1 MTVLLVV
8 LAVLWAATLGYL
20 VVVLRQI
27 SAVRR
32 QLEQRAGQ
40 EAPSAVTLALVV
52 PQLELLTARV
62 NETVERA
69 RQASTRTRAEE
80 RRIRSFIADVSHDLR
95 TPLTSVRGYLQ
106 LLERTELDAV
116 QRERLAAAHRQT
128 VELGALVDR
137 LYEYAYL
144 LDVEP
149 SQEVELLDVGLL
161 VGEVLLGM
169 AGEIEGA
176 GLEVAMDPPTGMV
189 LATDR
194 EMLTRIVQN
203 LGRNAVQHGRGM
215 LAVEVEAWAGQQ
227 GGGRGTAAGAR
238 GTASAR
244 GESAN
249 DAATAR
255 GTASGVELRF
265 RNGVAPD
272 SAIDTSR
279 LFDRFFTADASRTAR
294 TSGLGLSIV
303 DVLVSG
309 LGGSVSAEHDETAQ
323 TLEIRVRIP
332 SADPS
337 IPPALPA
344 SPNIPDAPNVPEAP
358 SGPDA
363 RSGQGGP
370 RDRVEPSW
378 PVRRHR

>member
-8 LAVLWAATLGYL
+8 IVALWLGTAAYL

-27 SAVRR
+27 TMVRR
-32 QLEQRAGQ
+32 RLEERAGQ
-40 EAPSAVTLALVV
+40 ESPSAVTLALVV
-52 PQLELLTARV
+52 PQLEQLTARV
-62 NETVERA
+62 NEAVEQA

-106 LLERTELDAV
+106 LLERTDLDAV
-116 QRERLAAAHRQT
+116 QHERLAAAHRQT

-149 SQEVELLDVGLL
+149 RQEVERLDVGLL

-169 AGEIEGA
+169 SGEIERA
-176 GLEVAMDPPTGMV
+176 GLEVELDPPTG
-189 LATDR
+189 LAIGSDR

-203 LGRNAVQHGRGM
+203 LGRNAVQHGRGK
-215 LAVEVEAWAGQQ
+215 LAVEVSAWEG
-227 GGGRGTAAGAR
+227 AAARPRVGA
-238 GTASAR
+238 
-244 GESAN
+244 ESAGP
-249 DAATAR
+249 DVAPTTSDGPTAGVA
-255 GTASGVELRF
+255 GTGVTPMASTGPTAGVELRF

-272 SAIDTSR
+272 AEIDTAR
-279 LFDRFFTADASRTAR
+279 LFDRFFTADASRSAR

-303 DVLVSG
+303 EVLVTG
-309 LGGSVSAEHDETAQ
+309 MGGTVAATHDPAAA

-332 SADPS
+332 SA
-337 IPPALPA
+337 
-344 SPNIPDAPNVPEAP
+344 EAP
-358 SGPDA
+358 
-363 RSGQGGP
+363 
-370 RDRVEPSW
+370 
-378 PVRRHR
+378 

>member
-8 LAVLWAATLGYL
+8 LAVLWLGTAAYL

-27 SAVRR
+27 AVVRHR
-32 QLEQRAGQ
+32 LEERAGQ
-40 EAPSAVTLALVV
+40 ESPSAVTLALVV
-52 PQLELLTARV
+52 PQLEQLTARV
-62 NETVERA
+62 NEAVEQA

-149 SQEVELLDVGLL
+149 RQEIDSLDVGLL

-169 AGEIEGA
+169 TGEIEGA
-176 GLEVAMDPPTGMV
+176 GLEVELDPPTGLV

-203 LGRNAVQHGRGM
+203 LARNAVQHGRGT
-215 LAVEVEAWAGQQ
+215 LAVEVAGV
-227 GGGRGTAAGAR
+227 GTGM
-238 GTASAR
+238 
-244 GESAN
+244 
-249 DAATAR
+249 
-255 GTASGVELRF
+255 ELRF
-265 RNGVAPD
+265 RNGVSPGAE
-272 SAIDTSR
+272 IDTSR
-279 LFDRFFTADASRTAR
+279 LFDRFFTADASRSGR

-303 DVLVSG
+303 QVLVAG
-309 LGGSVSAEHDETAQ
+309 LGGTVSAVHDPVAA

-332 SADPS
+332 SA
-337 IPPALPA
+337 
-344 SPNIPDAPNVPEAP
+344 VAP
-358 SGPDA
+358 ST
-363 RSGQGGP
+363 R
-370 RDRVEPSW
+370 
-378 PVRRHR
+378 

>member
-8 LAVLWAATLGYL
+8 LAALWLGTAAYL

-27 SAVRR
+27 AVVRR
-32 QLEQRAGQ
+32 RLEERAGQ
-40 EAPSAVTLALVV
+40 ESPSAVTLALVV
-52 PQLELLTARV
+52 PQLEQLTARV
-62 NETVERA
+62 NEAVEQA

-106 LLERTELDAV
+106 LLERTDLDAV

-149 SQEVELLDVGLL
+149 RQEVERLDVGLL

-169 AGEIEGA
+169 SGEIEGA
-176 GLEVAMDPPTGMV
+176 GLEVELDPPTGLV

-203 LGRNAVQHGRGM
+203 LGRNAVQHGRGT
-215 LAVEVEAWAGQQ
+215 LAVEVAAWGEPGPGQAKGTGPVAGDDTAVD
-227 GGGRGTAAGAR
+227 GGPPTGGAGRGIAGA
-238 GTASAR
+238 
-244 GESAN
+244 
-249 DAATAR
+249 
-255 GTASGVELRF
+255 ELRF

-272 SAIDTSR
+272 AAIDTAR
-279 LFDRFFTADASRTAR
+279 LFDRFFTADASRSAR
-294 TSGLGLSIV
+294 SSGLGLSIV
-303 DVLVSG
+303 EVLVTG
-309 LGGSVSAEHDETAQ
+309 LGGTVSAAHDPVAA

-332 SADPS
+332 S
-337 IPPALPA
+337 
-344 SPNIPDAPNVPEAP
+344 VEAP
-358 SGPDA
+358 ST
-363 RSGQGGP
+363 R
-370 RDRVEPSW
+370 
-378 PVRRHR
+378 

>member
-8 LAVLWAATLGYL
+8 LAVLWAATFGYL

-32 QLEQRAGQ
+32 RLEQRAGQ

-149 SQEVELLDVGLL
+149 RQEIEQLDVGLL
-161 VGEVLLGM
+161 AGEVLLGM
-169 AGEIEGA
+169 TGEIEGA
-176 GLEVAMDPPTGMV
+176 GLEVELDPPTGLV

-203 LGRNAVQHGRGM
+203 LGRNAVQHGRGT
-215 LAVEVEAWAGQQ
+215 LAVEVAGV
-227 GGGRGTAAGAR
+227 GTGM
-238 GTASAR
+238 
-244 GESAN
+244 
-249 DAATAR
+249 
-255 GTASGVELRF
+255 ELRF
-265 RNGVAPD
+265 RNGVSPGAE
-272 SAIDTSR
+272 IDTSR
-279 LFDRFFTADASRTAR
+279 LFDRFFTADASRSGR

-303 DVLVSG
+303 QVLVAG
-309 LGGSVSAEHDETAQ
+309 LGGTVSAVHDPVAATF
-323 TLEIRVRIP
+323 EIRVRIP
-332 SADPS
+332 SA
-337 IPPALPA
+337 
-344 SPNIPDAPNVPEAP
+344 VAP
-358 SGPDA
+358 ST
-363 RSGQGGP
+363 R
-370 RDRVEPSW
+370 
-378 PVRRHR
+378 

>member
-8 LAVLWAATLGYL
+8 LAVLWLGTAAYL

-27 SAVRR
+27 AVVRYR
-32 QLEQRAGQ
+32 LEERAGQ
-40 EAPSAVTLALVV
+40 ESPSAVTLALVV
-52 PQLELLTARV
+52 PQLEQLTARV
-62 NETVERA
+62 NEAVEQA

-106 LLERTELDAV
+106 LLERTDLDAV

-149 SQEVELLDVGLL
+149 RQELERLDVGLL

-169 AGEIEGA
+169 SGEIEGA
-176 GLEVAMDPPTGMV
+176 GLEVELDPPTGLV

-203 LGRNAVQHGRGM
+203 LGRNAVQHGRGT
-215 LAVEVEAWAGQQ
+215 LAVEVAAW
-227 GGGRGTAAGAR
+227 GGAEGGA
-238 GTASAR
+238 
-244 GESAN
+244 
-249 DAATAR
+249 
-255 GTASGVELRF
+255 ELRF

-272 SAIDTSR
+272 AAIDTAR
-279 LFDRFFTADASRTAR
+279 LFDRFFTADASRSAR
-294 TSGLGLSIV
+294 SSGLGLSIV
-303 DVLVSG
+303 EVLVTG
-309 LGGSVSAEHDETAQ
+309 LGGTVSAAHDPVAA
-323 TLEIRVRIP
+323 TLEIRARIP
-332 SADPS
+332 SA
-337 IPPALPA
+337 
-344 SPNIPDAPNVPEAP
+344 EAP
-358 SGPDA
+358 ST
-363 RSGQGGP
+363 R
-370 RDRVEPSW
+370 
-378 PVRRHR
+378 

>member
-32 QLEQRAGQ
+32 RLEQRAGQ

-106 LLERTELDAV
+106 LLERTDLDAV

-149 SQEVELLDVGLL
+149 RQELERLDVGLL

-169 AGEIEGA
+169 SGEIEGA
-176 GLEVAMDPPTGMV
+176 GLEVELDPPTGLV

-203 LGRNAVQHGRGM
+203 LGRNAVQHGRGT
-215 LAVEVEAWAGQQ
+215 LAVEVAAW
-227 GGGRGTAAGAR
+227 GGAEGGA
-238 GTASAR
+238 
-244 GESAN
+244 
-249 DAATAR
+249 
-255 GTASGVELRF
+255 ELRF

-272 SAIDTSR
+272 AAIDTAR
-279 LFDRFFTADASRTAR
+279 LFDRFFTADASRSAR
-294 TSGLGLSIV
+294 SSGLGLSIV
-303 DVLVSG
+303 EVLVTG
-309 LGGSVSAEHDETAQ
+309 LGGTVSAAHDPVAA
-323 TLEIRVRIP
+323 TLEIRARIP
-332 SADPS
+332 SA
-337 IPPALPA
+337 
-344 SPNIPDAPNVPEAP
+344 EAP
-358 SGPDA
+358 ST
-363 RSGQGGP
+363 R
-370 RDRVEPSW
+370 
-378 PVRRHR
+378 

>member
-8 LAVLWAATLGYL
+8 LAVLWAATFGYL

-32 QLEQRAGQ
+32 RLEQRAGQ

-116 QRERLAAAHRQT
+116 QRARLAAAHRQT

-149 SQEVELLDVGLL
+149 RQEIDSLDVGLL

-169 AGEIEGA
+169 TGEIEGA
-176 GLEVAMDPPTGMV
+176 GLEVELDPPTGLV

-203 LGRNAVQHGRGM
+203 LARNAVQHGRGT
-215 LAVEVEAWAGQQ
+215 LAVEVAGV
-227 GGGRGTAAGAR
+227 GTGM
-238 GTASAR
+238 
-244 GESAN
+244 
-249 DAATAR
+249 
-255 GTASGVELRF
+255 ELRF
-265 RNGVAPD
+265 RNGVSPGAE
-272 SAIDTSR
+272 IDTSR
-279 LFDRFFTADASRTAR
+279 LFDRFFTADASRSGR

-303 DVLVSG
+303 QVLVAG
-309 LGGSVSAEHDETAQ
+309 LGGTVSAVHDPVAA

-332 SADPS
+332 SA
-337 IPPALPA
+337 
-344 SPNIPDAPNVPEAP
+344 VAP
-358 SGPDA
+358 ST
-363 RSGQGGP
+363 R
-370 RDRVEPSW
+370 
-378 PVRRHR
+378 

>member
-8 LAVLWAATLGYL
+8 LAVLWLGTAAYL

-27 SAVRR
+27 AVVRHR
-32 QLEQRAGQ
+32 LEERAGQ
-40 EAPSAVTLALVV
+40 ESPSAVTLALVV
-52 PQLELLTARV
+52 PQLEQLTARV
-62 NETVERA
+62 NEAVEQA

-149 SQEVELLDVGLL
+149 RQEIDSLDVGLL

-169 AGEIEGA
+169 TGEIEGA
-176 GLEVAMDPPTGMV
+176 GLEVELDPPTGLV

-203 LGRNAVQHGRGM
+203 LGRNAVQHGRGT
-215 LAVEVEAWAGQQ
+215 LAVEVAGV
-227 GGGRGTAAGAR
+227 GTGM
-238 GTASAR
+238 
-244 GESAN
+244 
-249 DAATAR
+249 
-255 GTASGVELRF
+255 ELRF
-265 RNGVAPD
+265 RNGVSPGAE
-272 SAIDTSR
+272 IDTSR
-279 LFDRFFTADASRTAR
+279 LFDRFFTADASRSGR

-303 DVLVSG
+303 QVLVAG
-309 LGGSVSAEHDETAQ
+309 LGGTVSAVHDPVAA

-332 SADPS
+332 SA
-337 IPPALPA
+337 
-344 SPNIPDAPNVPEAP
+344 VAP
-358 SGPDA
+358 ST
-363 RSGQGGP
+363 R
-370 RDRVEPSW
+370 
-378 PVRRHR
+378 

>member
-32 QLEQRAGQ
+32 RLEQRAGQ

-149 SQEVELLDVGLL
+149 HQEVEQLDVGVL

-176 GLEVAMDPPTGMV
+176 GLEVELDPPTGLV

-203 LGRNAVQHGRGM
+203 LARNAVQHGRGT
-215 LAVEVEAWAGQQ
+215 LAVEVAGV
-227 GGGRGTAAGAR
+227 GTGM
-238 GTASAR
+238 
-244 GESAN
+244 
-249 DAATAR
+249 
-255 GTASGVELRF
+255 ELRF
-265 RNGVAPD
+265 RNGVSPGAE
-272 SAIDTSR
+272 IDTSR
-279 LFDRFFTADASRTAR
+279 LFDRFFTADASRSGR

-303 DVLVSG
+303 QVLVAG
-309 LGGSVSAEHDETAQ
+309 LGGTVSAVHDPVAA

-332 SADPS
+332 SA
-337 IPPALPA
+337 
-344 SPNIPDAPNVPEAP
+344 VAP
-358 SGPDA
+358 ST
-363 RSGQGGP
+363 R
-370 RDRVEPSW
+370 
-378 PVRRHR
+378 

>member
-32 QLEQRAGQ
+32 RLEQRAGQ

-106 LLERTELDAV
+106 LLERTDLDAV

-149 SQEVELLDVGLL
+149 RQELERLDVGLL

-169 AGEIEGA
+169 SGEIEGA
-176 GLEVAMDPPTGMV
+176 GLEVELDPPTGLV

-203 LGRNAVQHGRGM
+203 LGRNAVQHGRGT
-215 LAVEVEAWAGQQ
+215 LAVEVAAW
-227 GGGRGTAAGAR
+227 GGAEGGA
-238 GTASAR
+238 
-244 GESAN
+244 
-249 DAATAR
+249 
-255 GTASGVELRF
+255 ELRF

-272 SAIDTSR
+272 AAIDTAR
-279 LFDRFFTADASRTAR
+279 LFDRFFTADASRSAR
-294 TSGLGLSIV
+294 SSGLGLSIV
-303 DVLVSG
+303 EVLVTG
-309 LGGSVSAEHDETAQ
+309 LGGTVSAAHDPVAA
-323 TLEIRVRIP
+323 TLEIRARIP
-332 SADPS
+332 SA
-337 IPPALPA
+337 
-344 SPNIPDAPNVPEAP
+344 E
-358 SGPDA
+358 A
-363 RSGQGGP
+363 RSM
-370 RDRVEPSW
+370 R
-378 PVRRHR
+378 

>member
-8 LAVLWAATLGYL
+8 LAVLWLGTAAYL

-27 SAVRR
+27 AVVRHR
-32 QLEQRAGQ
+32 LEERAGQ
-40 EAPSAVTLALVV
+40 ESPSAVTLALVV
-52 PQLELLTARV
+52 PQLEQLTARV
-62 NETVERA
+62 NEAVEQA

-106 LLERTELDAV
+106 LLERTDLDAV

-149 SQEVELLDVGLL
+149 RQELERLDVGLL

-169 AGEIEGA
+169 SGEIEGA
-176 GLEVAMDPPTGMV
+176 GLEVELDPPTGLV

-203 LGRNAVQHGRGM
+203 LGRNAVQHGRGT
-215 LAVEVEAWAGQQ
+215 LAVEVAAW
-227 GGGRGTAAGAR
+227 GGAEDGA
-238 GTASAR
+238 
-244 GESAN
+244 
-249 DAATAR
+249 
-255 GTASGVELRF
+255 ELRF

-272 SAIDTSR
+272 AAIDTAR
-279 LFDRFFTADASRTAR
+279 LFDRFFTADASRSAR
-294 TSGLGLSIV
+294 SSGLGLSIV
-303 DVLVSG
+303 EVLVTG
-309 LGGSVSAEHDETAQ
+309 LGGTVSAAHDPVAA

-332 SADPS
+332 SA
-337 IPPALPA
+337 
-344 SPNIPDAPNVPEAP
+344 VAP
-358 SGPDA
+358 ST
-363 RSGQGGP
+363 R
-370 RDRVEPSW
+370 
-378 PVRRHR
+378 

>member
-32 QLEQRAGQ
+32 RLEQRAGQ

-149 SQEVELLDVGLL
+149 RQEVEQLDVGVF

-176 GLEVAMDPPTGMV
+176 GLEVAMDPPTGLV

-194 EMLTRIVQN
+194 EVLTRIVQN
-203 LGRNAVQHGRGM
+203 LGRNAVQHGRGT
-215 LAVEVEAWAGQQ
+215 LAVEVEAWEGQ
-227 GGGRGTAAGAR
+227 
-238 GTASAR
+238 
-244 GESAN
+244 E
-249 DAATAR
+249 
-255 GTASGVELRF
+255 GVELRF

-272 SAIDTSR
+272 AVIDTAR
-279 LFDRFFTADASRTAR
+279 LFDRFFTADSSRSAR

-303 DVLVSG
+303 EVLVTG
-309 LGGSVSAEHDETAQ
+309 LGGTVSAVHDPVAA
-323 TLEIRVRIP
+323 TLEIRARIP
-332 SADPS
+332 SA
-337 IPPALPA
+337 
-344 SPNIPDAPNVPEAP
+344 VAP
-358 SGPDA
+358 ST
-363 RSGQGGP
+363 R
-370 RDRVEPSW
+370 
-378 PVRRHR
+378 